1 MSPRPA
7 LEGAIYNRLGELRA
21 EHGLSRAQLANALRV
36 NYQTVGYLER
46 GEYFPSLELAMRI
59 AAYFEVPIEHVFSRK
74 QFLSTGSEPYNSRAG
89 ETS

>member
-7 LEGAIYNRLGELRA
+7 AEGAIYNRLGELRA
-21 EHGLSRAQLANALRV
+21 ERGLSRAQLADALRV

-59 AAYFEVPIEHVFSRK
+59 AAYFGVPIEHVFSRK
-74 QFLSTGSEPYNSRAG
+74 QFSPEISHRHTSRPG
-89 ETS
+89 ETP